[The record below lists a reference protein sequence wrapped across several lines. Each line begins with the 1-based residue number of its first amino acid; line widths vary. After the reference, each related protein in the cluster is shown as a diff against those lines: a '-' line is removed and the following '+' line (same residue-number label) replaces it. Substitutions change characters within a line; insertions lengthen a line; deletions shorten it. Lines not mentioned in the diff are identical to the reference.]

1 MKSSLKEVNPMFP
14 NLGGQELFII
24 LFLALLIFGAK
35 RLPEVGAGL
44 GKGIRS
50 FKEALKSADVK
61 EELEK
66 IDKKE
71 ETKASAEE
79 VASKKA

>member
-1 MKSSLKEVNPMFP
+1 MPLG
-14 NLGGQELFII
+14 LGGQELFII

-50 FKEALKSADVK
+50 FKESLKEADTS
-61 EELEK
+61 EEL
-66 IDKKE
+66 KKLE
-71 ETKASAEE
+71 EPKKQSTAESAEHTS
-79 VASKKA
+79 ATKS

>member
-1 MKSSLKEVNPMFP
+1 MFP

-24 LFLALLIFGAK
+24 LFLALLLFGAK
-35 RLPEVGAGL
+35 RLPEIGAGL

-50 FKEALKSADVK
+50 FKEALKGSDVK

-66 IDKKE
+66 LENKKE
-71 ETKASAEE
+71 ETHISSQEAKNSSTKET
-79 VASKKA
+79 

>member
-1 MKSSLKEVNPMFP
+1 MPLG
-14 NLGGQELFII
+14 LGGQELFII

-50 FKEALKSADVK
+50 FKESLKEADAS
-61 EELEK
+61 EELKKLDEP
-66 IDKKE
+66 KKE
-71 ETKASAEE
+71 ESSPNSQQATANKT
-79 VASKKA
+79 

>member
-1 MKSSLKEVNPMFP
+1 MIP

-24 LFLALLIFGAK
+24 LLLALLIFGAK

-50 FKEALKSADVK
+50 FKEALNSADVK
-61 EELEK
+61 EDLEK
-66 IDKKE
+66 LEKS
-71 ETKASAEE
+71 ETATTTEK

>member
-1 MKSSLKEVNPMFP
+1 MFP

-50 FKEALKSADVK
+50 FKEAIKGADVK
-61 EELEK
+61 EDLEK
-66 IDKKE
+66 LENKKIDTATSSSPTKE
-71 ETKASAEE
+71 TS
-79 VASKKA
+79 SKKV

>member
-1 MKSSLKEVNPMFP
+1 MFP

>member
-1 MKSSLKEVNPMFP
+1 MLP

-50 FKEALKSADVK
+50 FKEAIKGADVK
-61 EELEK
+61 EDLEK
-66 IDKKE
+66 LENKKE
-71 ETKASAEE
+71 DSTASSST
-79 VASKKA
+79 SKKSVTKEA

>member
-1 MKSSLKEVNPMFP
+1 MFP
-14 NLGGQELFII
+14 HLGGQELFII

-50 FKEALKSADVK
+50 FKEAIKGADVK
-61 EELEK
+61 E
-66 IDKKE
+66 DTE
-71 ETKASAEE
+71 EIS
-79 VASKKA
+79 SKKV

>member
-1 MKSSLKEVNPMFP
+1 MFP
-14 NLGGQELFII
+14 SLGGQELFII

-61 EELEK
+61 EDLEK
-66 IDKKE
+66 LESSSEKTVE
-71 ETKASAEE
+71 AAQSAS
-79 VASKKA
+79 SKKA

>member
-1 MKSSLKEVNPMFP
+1 MFP

-24 LFLALLIFGAK
+24 LFFFFLIFGAK

-50 FKEALKSADVK
+50 FKEAIKGADVK
-61 EELEK
+61 EDLEK
-66 IDKKE
+66 LENKKE
-71 ETKASAEE
+71 ELTMSSQTTEKSSTKEA
-79 VASKKA
+79 

>member
-1 MKSSLKEVNPMFP
+1 MFP
-14 NLGGQELFII
+14 SLGGQELFII

-50 FKEALKSADVK
+50 FKDALKSADVK
-61 EELEK
+61 EDLEK
-66 IDKKE
+66 LESTSEKTAE
-71 ETKASAEE
+71 ATQSAT
-79 VASKKA
+79 SKKA

>member
-1 MKSSLKEVNPMFP
+1 MPLG
-14 NLGGQELFII
+14 LGGQELFII

-50 FKEALKSADVK
+50 FKESLKEADAS
-61 EELEK
+61 EELKKLDEP
-66 IDKKE
+66 KKE
-71 ETKASAEE
+71 GTHASPQQTTANK
-79 VASKKA
+79 S